1 MSSEK
6 QFRNP
11 TEYGAPKPETATFTA
26 TGGAS
31 AVISNKKSNIKIES
45 ATIGRIVDYNQ
56 KDALNMGAV
65 MACAAAD
72 TLKRHLDDLNRKED
86 YYDLILTG
94 DLGLYGR
101 EILKEFM
108 MKEHKIN
115 ISCNYN
121 DCGVMLYDLE
131 EQKEVLA
138 GGSGP
143 VCSALVL
150 YGFILNEM
158 KKKNIKKV
166 LQSVLFFNKSRA
178 LLFSTN

>member
-1 MSSEK
+1 M
-6 QFRNP
+6 QL
-11 TEYGAPKPETATFTA
+11 
-26 TGGAS
+26 
-31 AVISNKKSNIKIES
+31 
-45 ATIGRIVDYNQ
+45 RI
-56 KDALNMGAV
+56 
-65 MACAAAD
+65 

-131 EQKEVLA
+131 EQKKSWPEV
-138 GGSGP
+138 
-143 VCSALVL
+143 VVL
-150 YGFILNEM
+150 YVVHWYYM
-158 KKKNIKKV
+158 
-166 LQSVLFFNKSRA
+166 VLF
-178 LLFSTN
+178 